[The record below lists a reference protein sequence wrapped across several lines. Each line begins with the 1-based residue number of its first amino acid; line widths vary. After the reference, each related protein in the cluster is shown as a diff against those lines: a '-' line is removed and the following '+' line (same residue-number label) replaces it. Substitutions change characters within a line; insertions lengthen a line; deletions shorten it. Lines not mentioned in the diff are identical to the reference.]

1 MHRWASAPRHSV
13 HIEDIER
20 VSLVVRG
27 GRIYDRAHI
36 EQALG
41 IAPRTGG

>member
-1 MHRWASAPRHSV
+1 V

-20 VSLVVRG
+20 VSLVMRG
-27 GRIYDRAHI
+27 GRIYHPAHI